1 MTEELRKA
9 IADYFD
15 PCEFVEFIG
24 VTVAEMID
32 TFEDK
37 VDEALPDL
45 LEIMEYEESSEEDG

>member
-9 IADYFD
+9 ISDYFD
-15 PCEFVEFIG
+15 PCDFAEYIG
-24 VTVAEMID
+24 LTVSEMID

-45 LEIMEYEESSEEDG
+45 LEIMEYEEGSDEE

>member
-15 PCEFVEFIG
+15 PCDFAEYIGLTVE
-24 VTVAEMID
+24 EMID

-37 VDEALPDL
+37 VDEALPEL
-45 LEIMEYEESSEEDG
+45 LEIMEYEEGSEEE